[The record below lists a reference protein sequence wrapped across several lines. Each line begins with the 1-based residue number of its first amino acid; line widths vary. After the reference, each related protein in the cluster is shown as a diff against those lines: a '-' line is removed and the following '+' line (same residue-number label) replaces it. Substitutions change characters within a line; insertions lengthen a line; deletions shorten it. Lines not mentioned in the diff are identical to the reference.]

1 MPQRRIEH
9 ASLALG
15 SHPSPRLG
23 FRVRIAL
30 HGISHHQHGAI
41 LLVVVVV
48 EVGFVPGIEFLHAS
62 QRGGRK
68 DISTDSAT
76 INKGL
81 SVQGFRE
88 IIGEGSEGDEGFYAF
103 ENQMSHHTFEFSEII
118 FNLKI
123 IDSAAERLLVSGID
137 LEEGAYERLISLS
150 HIIRR
155 IEANGAGYDESKR
168 LCQFI
173 WEMFAGWNWADGQL
187 DYDPVEKAFEHT

>member
-1 MPQRRIEH
+1 
-9 ASLALG
+9 
-15 SHPSPRLG
+15 
-23 FRVRIAL
+23 
-30 HGISHHQHGAI
+30 
-41 LLVVVVV
+41 
-48 EVGFVPGIEFLHAS
+48 
-62 QRGGRK
+62 
-68 DISTDSAT
+68 
-76 INKGL
+76 
-81 SVQGFRE
+81 
-88 IIGEGSEGDEGFYAF
+88 
-103 ENQMSHHTFEFSEII
+103 MSHHTFEFSEII